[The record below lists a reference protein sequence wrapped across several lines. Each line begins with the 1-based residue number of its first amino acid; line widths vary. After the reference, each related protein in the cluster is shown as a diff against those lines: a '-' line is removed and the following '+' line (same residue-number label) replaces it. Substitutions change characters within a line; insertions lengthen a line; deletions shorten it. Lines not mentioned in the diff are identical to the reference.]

1 MFRALAL
8 VLGILAGPVQGHAAE
23 RVALVVGNGAYGALK
38 PVLPN
43 PANDAVAIAAVLDGL
58 GFEVDVVTDASK
70 ETMEEALARLA
81 VASRTAE
88 VTLFYFAGHGLQD
101 QGRNYLA
108 PVDAALG
115 DETDLRR
122 SFVRLDDVL
131 DDLASAG
138 GARILLLDACRD
150 NDAVDALRAAVPSRS
165 AGVSRGLARV
175 PSVEGQLVAFAT
187 QADRVA
193 DDGAGANSPFTT
205 ALVTHLATPGVE
217 LRTSLTRV
225 RVDVAK
231 ATNDAQVPEVWD
243 SVLGEIYLSP
253 AEGERPAVGEAAP
266 PEPQRVGPSE
276 AQAAWGTIGDTQ
288 SVAVLRAFIARFPDT
303 FYADLATARL
313 VELEATVAPEEE
325 VAERAPA
332 EAPGP
337 SVDEE
342 ARLAWDAVKDSS
354 SIGMLETFAAR
365 YPDGFYADL
374 ARARVAELKAE
385 EARRAEQEAR
395 QTAAVAQP
403 ERRVTPSAPSAP
415 AQSGGDW
422 FVILGSFPH
431 AQRSDALSRQSWLRA
446 RGIDAQVIDTD
457 TYPNLTDGLYA
468 IVLGPF
474 GKAAAQA
481 NLPDAR
487 RFVGDAYVKSGY

>member
-8 VLGILAGPVQGHAAE
+8 VFGILAGLPHGNAAE
-23 RVALVVGNGAYGALK
+23 RVALVIGNGAYGVLK
-38 PVLPN
+38 PALPN

-81 VASRTAE
+81 IESRTAE

-108 PVDAALG
+108 PVDAALQ

-122 SFVRLDDVL
+122 NFVRLDDVL
-131 DDLASAG
+131 DDLASAD

-150 NDAVDALRAAVPSRS
+150 NDAVDALRAAVPTRS

-187 QADRVA
+187 QPDRVA
-193 DDGAGANSPFTT
+193 DDGVGSNSPFTT
-205 ALVTHLATPGVE
+205 ALVKHLATPGVE

-253 AEGERPAVGEAAP
+253 AEGERPAAGEAP
-266 PEPQRVGPSE
+266 PEPQRAGPSE
-276 AQAAWGTIGDTQ
+276 AQAVWGTIGETQ
-288 SVAVLRAFIARFPDT
+288 SVAVLKAFIARFPDT
-303 FYADLATARL
+303 FYADLAAARL
-313 VELEATVAPEEE
+313 AELEATVAPEEE

-337 SVDEE
+337 SVDGE

-374 ARARVAELKAE
+374 AWARVAELKAE

-395 QTAAVAQP
+395 QTAAVAPP

-422 FVILGSFPH
+422 FVILGSFPQ
-431 AQRSDALSRQSWLRA
+431 AQRSDALSRQSWLRGQ
-446 RGIDAQVIDTD
+446 GIDAQVIDTD
-457 TYPNLTDGLYA
+457 AYPNLTDGLYA

-474 GKAAAQA
+474 GKAAAEA